1 LYAALPEVNDQHVQ
15 ILRGG
20 LQKTSRVVAAKTL
33 DVQGLK
39 LAPLVQGVNRIV
51 TNSMS
56 PWSLETTVTSTDRGC
71 QPVKFFILGTATLP
85 SITKQAAAAASDA
98 AVMHQASS
106 SSTSAVAE
114 EPEVI
119 SDHDWKQ
126 NSFPWPFWV
135 VRRSDRYD
143 ECNCELTQVTV
154 RAVHTFA
161 WDKQLCEGLVD
172 TIDVS
177 VPLMVNFKPLDKG
190 DELVVFWKSTGQK
203 PVAKQSVTTWMNQA
217 TKNAKK
223 SA

>member
-1 LYAALPEVNDQHVQ
+1 LSASEVFYFGICD
-15 ILRGG
+15 
-20 LQKTSRVVAAKTL
+20 T
-33 DVQGLK
+33 
-39 LAPLVQGVNRIV
+39 
-51 TNSMS
+51 
-56 PWSLETTVTSTDRGC
+56 
-71 QPVKFFILGTATLP
+71 PVYHEAG
-85 SITKQAAAAASDA
+85 SAAASDA
-98 AVMHQASS
+98 AVMHQALSA
-106 SSTSAVAE
+106 TASAVAG

-126 NSFPWPFWV
+126 NSFPWTFWV

-177 VPLMVNFKPLDKG
+177 VPLMVNFKPLGKG
-190 DELVVFWKSTGQK
+190 DELIVFWKSTGQK
-203 PVAKQSVTTWMNQA
+203 QVAKLTVTTWMNQA

>member
-1 LYAALPEVNDQHVQ
+1 VNGNHVQ

-20 LQKTSRVVAAKTL
+20 QAKTSRVVAAKTL
-33 DVQGLK
+33 EVQGLK
-39 LAPLVQGVNRIV
+39 LAPLVQGVARIV
-51 TNSMS
+51 TTTQS
-56 PWSLETTVTSTDRGC
+56 PWALETTVTSPDRGC
-71 QPVKFFILGTATLP
+71 QPVKFFILGTAALP

-98 AVMHQASS
+98 ALIHQASS
-106 SSTSAVAE
+106 SGASAVAA

-119 SDHDWKQ
+119 SSHDWKQ

-135 VRRSDRYD
+135 VRRSDRHD
-143 ECNCELTQVTV
+143 ECNCELTPVTV

-177 VPLMVNFKPLDKG
+177 TPLMVNFKPVVKG
-190 DELVVFWKSTGQK
+190 DELVVFWKSTGLKQ
-203 PVAKQSVTTWMNQA
+203 VAKQSVTTWMNQA

-223 SA
+223 SGSPSH

>member
-1 LYAALPEVNDQHVQ
+1 VDGDDVQ
-15 ILRGG
+15 ILRDG
-20 LQKTSRVVAAKTL
+20 LHKTSRVVAGKTL
-33 DVQGLK
+33 DVEGLK
-39 LAPLVQGVNRIV
+39 LAPLVQGASRIV
-51 TNSMS
+51 TTSLS
-56 PWSLETTVTSTDRGC
+56 PWALRATVTGSDIGC
-71 QPVKFFILGTATLP
+71 QPVEFLILGSAALP

-98 AVMHQASS
+98 ALIHQASS
-106 SSTSAVAE
+106 SGASAVAE
-114 EPEVI
+114 EPGVI

-143 ECNCELTQVTV
+143 ECNCELKPVTV

-161 WDKQLCEGLVD
+161 WDKQLCDPFVD

-177 VPLMVNFKPLDKG
+177 VPLMVNFKPLGKG

-203 PVAKQSVTTWMNQA
+203 QVAKLSVTTWMNQA

-223 SA
+223 SGPPSH